1 MSELTNQSVG
11 DSERSAGTATA
22 SFIWTRRHVLA
33 LAVLCL
39 AALLDTIDVTVVNVA
54 MPAIKTSLH
63 FSEGGLAWMVNAYM
77 VPFGGFLLLGGRVGD
92 LVGRRRVLLAGTG
105 AFAVASLGSA
115 FAPSATVM
123 VITRAAEGLAAAFVV
138 PMTLAMV
145 TSVFPAGPARNRA
158 FAVWGSVSAGGAT
171 LGLIIAGALVT
182 AAGWRWVFLIN
193 VPVGVVIV
201 ASALWVLPA
210 DGPVGG
216 AVSGTA
222 RRGRG
227 WRGFDLGG
235 AVSVTAGAS
244 LLAYA
249 VAQTSSHTWRAPLT
263 IGLLVAAA
271 ALTGYF
277 IVHERFVA
285 ADPLMPLSLW
295 RNRSVAGANTVSVL
309 MASATFAVF
318 YSTTLYMQQVLHYS
332 ALRTGLSYVPLGL
345 SILVAAGAAPAV
357 ISLAGIRLTSA
368 GGSLVSVA
376 GLVLL
381 ARMPADGRLLT
392 NIIVPTVILGFG
404 AGLVIIATSIAAMSG
419 VGADRQGVA
428 SALLNV
434 SRQLGGA
441 LGLAVISTVI
451 TDATTRWAAAG
462 NGTAAALTAGFRTG
476 FAVSAALT
484 VVAAITAATLLREEG
499 RGQRINMIA
508 LQADG

>member
-1 MSELTNQSVG
+1 V
-11 DSERSAGTATA
+11 AATATFA
-22 SFIWTRRHVLA
+22 WTRRHVLA

-77 VPFGGFLLLGGRVGD
+77 VPFGGFLLLGGRLGD
-92 LVGRRRVLLAGTG
+92 LAGRRRVLLAGTG

-115 FAPSATVM
+115 FAPSAAVM
-123 VITRAAEGLAAAFVV
+123 VGTRAAEGLAAAFVV

-193 VPVGVVIV
+193 VPVGAVIV

-210 DGPVGG
+210 DGPVRGPVRGTAGG
-216 AVSGTA
+216 PA
-222 RRGRG
+222 RRGGG

-249 VAQTSSHTWRAPLT
+249 VAQTSSHSWRAPLT
-263 IGLLVAAA
+263 IGLLVAAT

-332 ALRTGLSYVPLGL
+332 ALRTGLAYVPLGL

-381 ARMPADGRLLT
+381 ARMPADGQLLT

-419 VGADRQGVA
+419 VAADRQGVA

-451 TDATTRWAAAG
+451 TDTTTRWAATG
-462 NGTAAALTAGFRTG
+462 NGAAAALTAGFRTG

-484 VVAAITAATLLREEG
+484 VVAAITATVLLREEG

-508 LQADG
+508 LQAGD